1 MIEGASYRWPG
12 RGVWGGVVVAAL
24 LWSHP
29 AVAAPAPA
37 NQTFAT
43 YAVGAADP
51 DALLEAAK
59 AAAGPDATVS
69 FDARQQRLLVLAPAA
84 IQEQVAALVREAAPA
99 PVNVRIEVQFR
110 GQQRRQQSELS
121 LGGGVGVIHE
131 PGLTHTRVRV
141 EPRIE
146 NQLTTESTDVRQ
158 VPAGSLT
165 DDDAVAAGEANRA
178 ALLARLRHPP
188 PDTAVW
194 RVGLRYVGIDD
205 RIERRAV
212 DTLTDDDIAALR
224 SRLERLD
231 RGAGGPWTRTT
242 LQLIEKYP
250 GVVSTALARH
260 TGQER
265 PDFKINVRKLKEMG
279 LTESLQVGYQLSPRG
294 QALLRAIR

>member
-1 MIEGASYRWPG
+1 MLFSASAWLGLADGSITVTFRTWAKPQAKVGGRYR
-12 RGVWGGVVVAAL
+12 VA
-24 LWSHP
+24 
-29 AVAAPAPA
+29 
-37 NQTFAT
+37 
-43 YAVGAADP
+43 GM
-51 DALLEAAK
+51 LLEA
-59 AAAGPDATVS
+59 
-69 FDARQQRLLVLAPAA
+69 
-84 IQEQVAALVREAAPA
+84 
-99 PVNVRIEVQFR
+99 
-110 GQQRRQQSELS
+110 
-121 LGGGVGVIHE
+121 
-131 PGLTHTRVRV
+131 
-141 EPRIE
+141 
-146 NQLTTESTDVRQ
+146 TDVRQ

-178 ALLARLRHPP
+178 ALLARLRHPR

>member
-1 MIEGASYRWPG
+1 MLFSASAWPG
-12 RGVWGGVVVAAL
+12 LADGSITVTFRTWAKPQAKVGGRYRVA
-24 LWSHP
+24 
-29 AVAAPAPA
+29 
-37 NQTFAT
+37 
-43 YAVGAADP
+43 GM
-51 DALLEAAK
+51 LLEA
-59 AAAGPDATVS
+59 
-69 FDARQQRLLVLAPAA
+69 
-84 IQEQVAALVREAAPA
+84 
-99 PVNVRIEVQFR
+99 
-110 GQQRRQQSELS
+110 
-121 LGGGVGVIHE
+121 
-131 PGLTHTRVRV
+131 
-141 EPRIE
+141 
-146 NQLTTESTDVRQ
+146 TDVRQ

-178 ALLARLRHPP
+178 ALLARLRHPR

-279 LTESLQVGYQLSPRG
+279 LTESLQVGYQLSPRC

>member
-12 RGVWGGVVVAAL
+12 RGVWGGVVVVAL

-158 VPAGSLT
+158 VLV
-165 DDDAVAAGEANRA
+165 VASGRE
-178 ALLARLRHPP
+178 
-188 PDTAVW
+188 
-194 RVGLRYVGIDD
+194 
-205 RIERRAV
+205 
-212 DTLTDDDIAALR
+212 
-224 SRLERLD
+224 
-231 RGAGGPWTRTT
+231 
-242 LQLIEKYP
+242 
-250 GVVSTALARH
+250 
-260 TGQER
+260 
-265 PDFKINVRKLKEMG
+265 
-279 LTESLQVGYQLSPRG
+279 
-294 QALLRAIR
+294 ALLRVGEEVPALEWLMEYGLHQGLLLERVVWQQVGAFLVVQPWVLDDRTIRLRITPELRGLAGGRSSAVRFATATTEVVVPEGQAYPLAGLTQANDVMNRFLIGRSSLETSGALDITVTPRILKP